1 MILALLPLNSQCNL
15 VLSGGK
21 NESVDQ
27 VADFVKCNLVLPQ
40 LEKKLNDLV
49 IRSQIAIPAQ
59 GLIEFRDALTGLLI
73 GRHCHLNFIFVDVSG
88 KIFVFLDP

>member
-40 LEKKLNDLV
+40 LEKN
-49 IRSQIAIPAQ
+49 
-59 GLIEFRDALTGLLI
+59 
-73 GRHCHLNFIFVDVSG
+73 
-88 KIFVFLDP
+88 